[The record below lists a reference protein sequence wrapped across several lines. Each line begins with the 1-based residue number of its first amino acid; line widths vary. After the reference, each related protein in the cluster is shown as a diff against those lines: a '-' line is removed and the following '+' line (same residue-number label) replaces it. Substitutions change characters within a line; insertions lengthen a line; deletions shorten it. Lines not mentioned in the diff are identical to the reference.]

1 MREQFLKDPGTRL
14 LVLGNEAIA
23 RGAIEG
29 GVQVVAAYPG
39 TPSSEI
45 VETLLDLKDAFGFYA
60 EWSINEK
67 VAFEV
72 AAGASLVGARALAA
86 MKGAGLNWAMDPLM
100 TLPLTGIKGG
110 FVIVVADDPGA
121 HYSSN
126 EQDSRLAAQWAGIPC
141 LEPEH
146 QQDAKD
152 MTKAGFELSEQI
164 ELPVL
169 IRSVTR
175 ISHSSGVIQ
184 FGDLQ
189 KSASP
194 IGFNKHWKLP
204 FRWNVYA
211 PPGLVPKHQWQLG
224 QLEKAQQWVENS
236 EFNTLQTANSSLG
249 IIATGLA
256 AGYTREALQG
266 LGLTG
271 KINFLKIGTVFPMPL
286 EKTRKILETC
296 QKILVIEEGSPFFEA
311 QLRAYAQKLGVS
323 AQISGKQFEDAVL
336 EGVGDLSTDGVYQAI
351 AKFTGTPAQSMIVPE
366 VEAIEAEVKELA
378 IPRSSALC
386 AGCPHLGTYWAIEQA
401 LPQGAKV
408 VPIINGDIGCYEQ
421 AGYGVQGQ
429 MPKATDQASRRV
441 KPTSVY
447 TVLDSLYVMGSGLS
461 MAQGQANAGYQ
472 DGPIVAVAGDSTFF
486 HATIPALINA
496 IWNKTKLTFVIMD
509 NSWTAMTGHQPSPV
523 TDGRNPANNSS
534 ITIESVVRGL
544 GVEFVRV
551 VDGYDIESTTQ
562 AIRQAIEF
570 EGVAV
575 VISRRECAL
584 QVFRKSTEP
593 GHIVVDAEECI
604 GCKQCVTLGCPA
616 IVFENGKAGIDQLM
630 CVNCGICIQVC
641 PNDAIAEEV
650 VA

>member
-1 MREQFLKDPGTRL
+1 MRDQFLREPGTRML
-14 LVLGNEAIA
+14 ALGNEAIA

-29 GVQVVAAYPG
+29 GVQLVAAYPG

-45 VETLLDLKDAFGFYA
+45 VETLLDLKDAFGYYA
-60 EWSINEK
+60 EWSVNEK

-72 AAGASLVGARALAA
+72 AAGAALVGARALAA

-100 TLPLTGIKGG
+100 TLPLTGVRGG

-126 EQDSRLAAQWAGIPC
+126 EQDSRFAAQWAGIPC

-146 QQDAKD
+146 QQDAKE
-152 MTKAGFELSEQI
+152 MTKAAFVLSEQI

-169 IRSVTR
+169 LRSVTR
-175 ISHSSGVIQ
+175 ISHSSGVIE
-184 FGDLQ
+184 FGEIQ
-189 KSASP
+189 KSSQP

-204 FRWNVYA
+204 FRWNVYG
-211 PPGLVPKHQWQLG
+211 PPGLVPKHQWQMD
-224 QLEKAQQWVENS
+224 QLAKAQQWVEQS
-236 EFNTLQTANSSLG
+236 EFNTLQLADSKLG
-249 IIATGLA
+249 VIATGLG
-256 AGYTREALQG
+256 AGYAREAMQE

-271 KINFLKIGTVFPMPL
+271 KINFLKIGTVFPMPV

-296 QKILVIEEGSPFFEA
+296 QKILVIEEGGPLFEA
-311 QLRAYAQKLGVS
+311 QLRAYAQKQNIAVE
-323 AQISGKQFEDAVL
+323 IIGKQFDDRAFNEVDEL
-336 EGVGDLSTDGVYQAI
+336 TTDGVYQAI
-351 AKFTGTPAQSMIVPE
+351 AKFTGTPLQHLLSPE
-366 VEAIEAEVKELA
+366 IKEIEAEVKELA
-378 IPRSSALC
+378 IPRSSSLC
-386 AGCPHLGTYWAIEQA
+386 AGCPHLGSYWAIEQA

-429 MPKATDQASRRV
+429 MPKATDQPSRRV

-447 TVLDSLYVMGSGLS
+447 TMLDSLYVMGSGLS
-461 MAQGQANAGYQ
+461 MAQGQVNVGYQ
-472 DGPIVAVAGDSTFF
+472 DGPIIAVAGDSTFF

-496 IWNKTKLTFVIMD
+496 VWNKTKLTFIIMD

-523 TDGRNPANNSS
+523 TEGKNAVNDGKLS
-534 ITIESVVRGL
+534 IESVVRGL

-551 VDGYDIESTTQ
+551 VDSYDIEAATQ
-562 AIRQAIEF
+562 AVRQAIEF
-570 EGVAV
+570 DGVAV

-584 QVFRKSTEP
+584 QLFRKSSEL
-593 GHIVVDAEECI
+593 GRVVVDTDECT
-604 GCKQCVTLGCPA
+604 GCKQCVILGCPA
-616 IVFENGKAGIDQLM
+616 VVFENGKASIDMIM

-641 PNDAIAEEV
+641 PSDAIAMEV
-650 VA
+650 SQ